1 MKQTYNTVFHLD
13 REEKL
18 PLQITLGNIRNLF
31 KEIENGQAIILAN
44 FKAPALFLK
53 GSIEKEIYEL
63 LKSVKNKNVKIY
75 ICENS
80 LKMLNI
86 TKNELIE
93 ECDFVQ
99 AGIKTLIELQNE
111 GFAYIKP

>member
-1 MKQTYNTVFHLD
+1 MNYNVVFHID
-13 REEKL
+13 RDDIL
-18 PLQITLGNIRNLF
+18 PLKISLGNIKNLF

-44 FKAPALFLK
+44 FKAPSLFLK
-53 GSIEKEIYEL
+53 SSIDNEIYEL
-63 LKSVKNKNVKIY
+63 LKGLKNENVKIY

-86 TKNELIE
+86 SKNELIE
-93 ECDFVQ
+93 ECDFVK

>member
-1 MKQTYNTVFHLD
+1 
-13 REEKL
+13 
-18 PLQITLGNIRNLF
+18 
-31 KEIENGQAIILAN
+31 
-44 FKAPALFLK
+44 LK
-53 GSIEKEIYEL
+53 G
-63 LKSVKNKNVKIY
+63 LKNENVKIY

-86 TKNELIE
+86 SKNELIE
-93 ECDFVQ
+93 ECDFVK